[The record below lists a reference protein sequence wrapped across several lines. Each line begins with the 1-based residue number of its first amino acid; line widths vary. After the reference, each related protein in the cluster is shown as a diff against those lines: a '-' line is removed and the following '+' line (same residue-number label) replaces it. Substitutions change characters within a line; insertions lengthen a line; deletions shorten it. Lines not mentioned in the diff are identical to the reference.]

1 MYVDVF
7 VSFMSGDSG
16 SNLLPYYRTV
26 LSLQGKSRK
35 EKTVLGRISV
45 YESQEEDVN
54 VSGFV

>member
-16 SNLLPYYRTV
+16 SNLLPCYRTM
-26 LSLQGKSRK
+26 LSLQEKSRK

-45 YESQEEDVN
+45 YESQEEDVD
-54 VSGFV
+54 V